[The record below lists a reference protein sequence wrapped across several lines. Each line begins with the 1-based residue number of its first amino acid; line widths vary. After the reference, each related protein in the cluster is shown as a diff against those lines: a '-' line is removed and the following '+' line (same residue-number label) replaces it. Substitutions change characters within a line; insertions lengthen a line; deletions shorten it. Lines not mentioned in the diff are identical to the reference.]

1 MLRYLVRLYR
11 YDFFDFDTDT
21 ENCMLLPIFR
31 FKSTDTSKL
40 AHRHQNQ
47 WGKGARAP
55 QKFVHRGTGM
65 SRSCDQNLCGA
76 SQSFV
81 KMVKH
86 SQTMLT
92 EWLL

>member
-40 AHRHQNQ
+40 AHRRQNQ

-55 QKFVHRGTGM
+55 QKFVHRAQACPDHVTKIYVALV
-65 SRSCDQNLCGA
+65 RVL
-76 SQSFV
+76 
-81 KMVKH
+81 
-86 SQTMLT
+86 
-92 EWLL
+92 